1 MGWADSV
8 AASTKRSGQ
17 AQGFITIGLYEF
29 YDGFGLMR
37 WVTSED
43 VPRSGELRVP
53 AGAIFTPSA
62 RELAEARAIRIIELR
77 ADQAAPAAPPEK
89 IVALG
94 ADHGGFHLKEA
105 LKPVLAG
112 LGLETRDVGV
122 FDEKPADYPDIAQK
136 VAELVARGEA
146 RRGVIID
153 GAGIGSSI
161 AANKVSGIRAAL
173 CYDRASARN
182 SREHNDSNVLTLG
195 ARLLTGGQ
203 AEEVLRTWLETPFAG
218 GRHTARV
225 EKIARIER
233 EYSRV
238 PQPLPDGMPSGPGS
252 VAVAEPGPEGTP
264 SASGV
269 ASLIDHTMLRP
280 EATRGDIVKLCGEAR
295 QYGFATVCINPY
307 WVPLAASELAGTT
320 VKVCTVAG
328 FPLGATSTE
337 AKVAESAAAL
347 RAGAREIDMVINIGA
362 LRSGDFDAVKL
373 DIQAVTRVC
382 HDAAAIVKVI
392 LETALLDDAQ
402 KTAACGLAQAAG
414 ADFVKTSTGFGPAGA
429 TVQDIVLMR
438 HAVGPRMG
446 VKAAGGIRT
455 LDDFRAMVA
464 AGANR
469 VGASASVK
477 IVEAAGK

>member
-1 MGWADSV
+1 
-8 AASTKRSGQ
+8 
-17 AQGFITIGLYEF
+17 
-29 YDGFGLMR
+29 MR

-53 AGAIFTPSA
+53 VGAIFTPSA
-62 RELAEARAIRIIELR
+62 RELAVARAIRIIELP
-77 ADQAAPAAPPEK
+77 AGQPAPAAPPEK
-89 IVALG
+89 TIAIG
-94 ADHGGFHLKEA
+94 ADHGGFHLKET
-105 LKPVLAG
+105 LKPLLVAAG
-112 LGLETRDVGV
+112 LEIRDVGV
-122 FDEKPADYPDIAQK
+122 YDEKPADYPDIAVK

-146 RRGVIID
+146 QRGVIID

-161 AANKVSGIRAAL
+161 AANKVAGIRAAL

-182 SREHNDSNVLTLG
+182 SREHNNANVLTLG
-195 ARLLTGGQ
+195 ARLLTASQ
-203 AEEVLRTWLETPFAG
+203 AEDVLRTWLDTPFAG

-225 EKIARIER
+225 EKIAGIER
-233 EYSRV
+233 EYGKAL
-238 PQPLPDGMPSGPGS
+238 QPLPDSRGSATEPRLSEPRPSGSGS
-252 VAVAEPGPEGTP
+252 GP
-264 SASGV
+264 V

-280 EATRGDIVKLCGEAR
+280 EATRADIVKLCAEAR

-307 WVPLAASELAGTT
+307 WVPLASSELAGSA

-362 LRSGDFDAVKL
+362 LRSGDFDTVKM

-382 HDAAAIVKVI
+382 HDAGAIVKVI
-392 LETALLDDAQ
+392 LENALLNDAQ
-402 KTAACGLAQAAG
+402 KTTACGLAQAAG
-414 ADFVKTSTGFGPAGA
+414 ADFVKTSTGFGPSGA

-438 HAVGPRMG
+438 HTVGPRMG